1 MTKPMGRLIR
11 VSIIALLALSATS
24 KASAQLIAAK
34 DGPIVYGHHHLNVTN
49 MDDAK
54 KFWVDALGG
63 ALIKVG
69 PENREIIKFP
79 NALMLLRAQKPTG
92 GSKGSTVDHIGFSV
106 KNLRQVVDRVKAAGY
121 RMVTSSEAPPNV
133 KVQDDIGI
141 VEGGPVSGI
150 AYVMA
155 PDDTKVE
162 LVEMK
167 AQAAPIASHHL
178 HFFGM
183 NKEMQA
189 WYMKTF
195 GASTLASA
203 NPAFISASLPGLTMN
218 FSPSQ
223 TPVAGTQGRAID
235 HIGFEVKNLEAFT
248 KKLESEGIKLAS
260 PYRQVPALD
269 ISIAFITDPW
279 GTYIELTEGLD
290 KIN

>member
-1 MTKPMGRLIR
+1 MTRFFSVVVLM
-11 VSIIALLALSATS
+11 LLVMAPAST
-24 KASAQLIAAK
+24 ASAQLLAAK
-34 DGPIVYGHHHLNVTN
+34 DGPIGYGHHHLNVTN
-49 MDDAK
+49 LDEAK
-54 KFWVDALGG
+54 KFWVDAIGG
-63 ALIKVG
+63 VLIKVG
-69 PENREIIKFP
+69 PENREIVKFP
-79 NALMLLRAQKPTG
+79 NALMLLRAQKPTA

-106 KNLRQVVDRVKAAGY
+106 KNLRQVVDRIKAGGF
-121 RMVTSSEAPPNV
+121 RMVTSAEAPPNV

-150 AYVMA
+150 AYAMA
-155 PDDTKVE
+155 PDETKVE

-189 WYMKTF
+189 WYMQTF

-203 NPAFISASLPGLTMN
+203 NPAAFISASLPGLTMN
-218 FSPSQ
+218 FSPSP

-248 KKLESEGIKLAS
+248 KKLEAQGIKLAS
-260 PYRQVPALD
+260 PYRSVPALG

>member
-1 MTKPMGRLIR
+1 MTRFFSVVVLM
-11 VSIIALLALSATS
+11 LLVLVPAST
-24 KASAQLIAAK
+24 ASAQLLAAK

-49 MDDAK
+49 LDEAK
-54 KFWVDALGG
+54 KFWVDAIGG
-63 ALIKVG
+63 VLIKVG
-69 PENREIIKFP
+69 PENREIVKFP
-79 NALMLLRAQKPTG
+79 NALMLLRAQKPTA

-106 KNLRQVVDRVKAAGY
+106 KNLRQVVDRIKAGGF
-121 RMVTSSEAPPNV
+121 RMVTSAEAPPNV

-150 AYVMA
+150 AYAMA
-155 PDDTKVE
+155 PDETKVE

-189 WYMKTF
+189 WYMQTF

-203 NPAFISASLPGLTMN
+203 NPAAFISASLPGLTMN

-248 KKLESEGIKLAS
+248 KKLEAQGIKLAS
-260 PYRQVPALD
+260 PYRQVPALG

>member
-1 MTKPMGRLIR
+1 MTRFFSVVVLM
-11 VSIIALLALSATS
+11 LLVMAPAST
-24 KASAQLIAAK
+24 ASAQLLAAK

-49 MDDAK
+49 LDEAK
-54 KFWVDALGG
+54 KFWVDAIGG
-63 ALIKVG
+63 VLIKVG

-79 NALMLLRAQKPTG
+79 NALILLRAQKPTA

-106 KNLRQVVDRVKAAGY
+106 KNLRQVVDRIKAGGF
-121 RMVTSSEAPPNV
+121 RMVTSAEAPPNV

-141 VEGGPVSGI
+141 VEAGPVSGI
-150 AYVMA
+150 AYAMA
-155 PDDTKVE
+155 PDETKVE

-189 WYMKTF
+189 WYMQTF
-195 GASTLASA
+195 GASTLESA
-203 NPAFISASLPGLTMN
+203 NPAAFISASLPGLTMN

-223 TPVAGTQGRAID
+223 APVAGTQGRAID
-235 HIGFEVKNLEAFT
+235 HIGFEVRNLEAFT
-248 KKLESEGIKLAS
+248 KKLEAQGIKLAA
-260 PYRQVPALD
+260 PYRQVPALG

>member
-1 MTKPMGRLIR
+1 MSRFFSGVVLM
-11 VSIIALLALSATS
+11 LLVMAPAST
-24 KASAQLIAAK
+24 ASAQLLAAK

-49 MDDAK
+49 LDEAK
-54 KFWVDALGG
+54 KFWVDAIGG
-63 ALIKVG
+63 VLIKVG
-69 PENREIIKFP
+69 AENREIIKFA
-79 NALMLLRAQKPTG
+79 NALMLLRVQKPTA

-106 KNLRQVVDRVKAAGY
+106 KNLRQVVDRIKTGGF
-121 RMVTSSEAPPNV
+121 RMVTSAEAPPNV

-150 AYVMA
+150 AYAMA
-155 PDDTKVE
+155 PDETKVE

-189 WYMKTF
+189 WYMQTF

-203 NPAFISASLPGLTMN
+203 NPAAFISAGLPGLTMN

-248 KKLESEGIKLAS
+248 KKLEAQGIKLAS
-260 PYRQVPALD
+260 PYRQVPALG

>member
-1 MTKPMGRLIR
+1 MSRL
-11 VSIIALLALSATS
+11 IALLGLTLLVLAPASN
-24 KASAQLIAAK
+24 ASAQLLAAK

-49 MDDAK
+49 MDEAK
-54 KFWVDALGG
+54 KFWVDAIGG
-63 ALIKVG
+63 VLIKVG

-79 NALMLLRAQKPTG
+79 NALILLRAQKPTA

-106 KNLRQVVDRVKAAGY
+106 KNLRQVVDRIKAGGF
-121 RMVTSSEAPPNV
+121 RMVTSAEAPPNV

-141 VEGGPVSGI
+141 VEAGPVSGI
-150 AYVMA
+150 AYAMA
-155 PDDTKVE
+155 PDETKVA

-189 WYMKTF
+189 WYMQTF
-195 GASTLASA
+195 GASTLDSA
-203 NPAFISASLPGLTMN
+203 NPAAFISASLPGLTMN

-223 TPVAGTQGRAID
+223 APVAGTQGRAID
-235 HIGFEVKNLEAFT
+235 HIGFEVRNLEAFT
-248 KKLESEGIKLAS
+248 KKLEAQGIKLAA
-260 PYRQVPALD
+260 PYRQVPALG

>member
-1 MTKPMGRLIR
+1 
-11 VSIIALLALSATS
+11 
-24 KASAQLIAAK
+24 
-34 DGPIVYGHHHLNVTN
+34 
-49 MDDAK
+49 MDEAK
-54 KFWVDALGG
+54 KFWVDAIGG
-63 ALIKVG
+63 VLIKVG

-79 NALMLLRAQKPTG
+79 NALILLRAQKPTA

-106 KNLRQVVDRVKAAGY
+106 KNLRQVVDRIKAGGF
-121 RMVTSSEAPPNV
+121 RMVTSAEAPPNV

-141 VEGGPVSGI
+141 VEAGPVSGI
-150 AYVMA
+150 AYAMA
-155 PDDTKVE
+155 PDETKVA

-189 WYMKTF
+189 WYMQTF
-195 GASTLASA
+195 GASTLDSA
-203 NPAFISASLPGLTMN
+203 NPAAFISASLPGLTMN

-223 TPVAGTQGRAID
+223 APVAGTQGRAID
-235 HIGFEVKNLEAFT
+235 HIGFEVRNLEAFT
-248 KKLESEGIKLAS
+248 KKLEAQGIKLAA
-260 PYRQVPALD
+260 PYRQVPALG

>member
-1 MTKPMGRLIR
+1 MNRFFSVVVLM
-11 VSIIALLALSATS
+11 LLVMAPAST
-24 KASAQLIAAK
+24 ASAQLLAAK

-49 MDDAK
+49 LDEAK
-54 KFWVDALGG
+54 KFWVDAIGG
-63 ALIKVG
+63 VLIKVG
-69 PENREIIKFP
+69 PENREIVKFP
-79 NALMLLRAQKPTG
+79 NALMLLRAQKPTA

-106 KNLRQVVDRVKAAGY
+106 KNLRQVVDRIKAGGF
-121 RMVTSSEAPPNV
+121 RMVTSAEAPPNV

-150 AYVMA
+150 AYAMA
-155 PDDTKVE
+155 PDETKVE

-189 WYMKTF
+189 WYMQTF

-203 NPAFISASLPGLTMN
+203 NPAAFISASLPGLTMN

-248 KKLESEGIKLAS
+248 KKLEAQGIKLAS
-260 PYRQVPALD
+260 PYRQVPALG